1 MKRKIKIII
10 KRIEH
15 TTNLSYKDSAIFVV
29 NSFKDN
35 GFLYLSA
42 KQKKFVLYNFLVCF
56 DAFCGSIENPK
67 IRSKS
72 ILNDNMLL
80 NWVSEKLYN
89 IVCLSQHIRLYN

>member
-10 KRIEH
+10 KRIEN
-15 TTNLSYKDSAIFVV
+15 TTKLSYKDSAIFVI

-35 GFLYLSA
+35 GFLYLTA
-42 KQKKFVLYNFLVCF
+42 KQKKFVLYNFLICF

-72 ILNDNMLL
+72 FQNDEVLL
-80 NWVSEKLYN
+80 NWCIEKLDN

>member
-10 KRIEH
+10 KRIQS

-42 KQKKFVLYNFLVCF
+42 KQKKFVLYNFLICF
-56 DAFCGSIENPK
+56 DAFIGSIENPK

-72 ILNDNMLL
+72 IPNDKVLL
-80 NWVSEKLYN
+80 NWVIEKLEN
-89 IVCLSQHIRLYN
+89 IICLSTHIKIY